1 MTHTID
7 FEPIGRRGE
16 CREGDT
22 LLEHARALG
31 VDLVNI
37 CGGAGSCG
45 TCLVQVLA
53 GQVSPIEESERDYIS
68 DDELEQG
75 YRLACFAI
83 PGSDCK
89 VRIPAESL
97 ATVQRTQVEGQEIP
111 VEPDPLVHSLFLE
124 LVPPSLQDLRDD
136 ASRVGSK
143 LEKEYGLET
152 CSFDHQVL
160 SSISTTL
167 RANDWQVNAVLHG
180 NEVIALT
187 PSNVQPLGVAVDLG
201 TTKIAMYL
209 LELETGKT
217 LASRG
222 LMNPQI
228 SYGEDIMTRMS
239 AVQNKPDVAAHFQQ
253 LIVSAFNETIADMC
267 SQTGSDPSYIADMV
281 VVGNTAMHH
290 LFLGYPV
297 DQLGKAPYV
306 PAVSSALDVKVRDLG
321 INIAPGAYVHVLP
334 NIAGYVGADHVSML
348 LASGIADHPGNV
360 LALDIGTNTEI
371 CLSHNGKMSSLSTA
385 SGPAFEG
392 AHIKFGMRAAPGAI
406 ERFQI
411 VNGVGKFQT
420 IENATP
426 VGICGS
432 GILDIL
438 AQLFDHG
445 IVNQLGR
452 MQEHA
457 GVRGAGAA
465 REYLVAP
472 SGDGGSEVTFTQ
484 KDVEQLQLS
493 KGAIRTGIDVLLSRQ
508 NLSPQDLDEVVIAG
522 AFGTYLYVRSAITI
536 GMLPPV
542 PVDRV
547 RQVGNAAGVGA
558 RQVLIS
564 QVKRRESNSLA
575 SRVEYVEL
583 AGYPDFMKFYANAM
597 WLGR

>member
-1 MTHTID
+1 MTINID

-16 CREGDT
+16 CREGDS
-22 LLEHARALG
+22 LLDHARALG

-37 CGGAGSCG
+37 CGGGGSCG
-45 TCLVQVLA
+45 TCLVQVLE
-53 GQVSPIEESERDYIS
+53 GKVSPIEESERDYIN
-68 DDELEQG
+68 DADLEQG

-83 PGSDCK
+83 PESDCK

-111 VEPDPLVHSLFLE
+111 VEPDPLVHSWFIELE
-124 LVPPSLQDLRDD
+124 PPSLEDLRDD
-136 ASRVGSK
+136 ASRVVDQLHQQYN
-143 LEKEYGLET
+143 LEIH
-152 CSFDHQVL
+152 SMDHEVL
-160 SSISTTL
+160 KDISRVL
-167 RANDWQVNAVLHG
+167 RSNKWRVNAVVHG

-187 PSNVQPLGVAVDLG
+187 SHQIQPLGIAVDLG

-209 LELETGKT
+209 LEMESGKT

-239 AVQNKPDVAAHFQQ
+239 AVQNKPDTAVHFQE
-253 LIVSAFNETIADMC
+253 LIVSAFNETIIEMC
-267 SQTGSDPSYIADMV
+267 KGAGRDSHQVMDMV

-306 PAVSSALDVKVRDLG
+306 PAVSSALDVKARDLG
-321 INIAPGAYVHVLP
+321 ITIASGAFIHVLP

-348 LASGIADHPGNV
+348 LASGIADYPGNV

-392 AHIKFGMRAAPGAI
+392 AHIKCGMRAAPGAI

-411 VNGVGKFQT
+411 VNGKGKYQT
-420 IENATP
+420 IENAPP

-438 AQLFDHG
+438 AQLYDHG
-445 IVNQLGR
+445 IVDQRGR

-457 GVRGAGAA
+457 GVRGDRAS
-465 REYLVAP
+465 REYVIAP
-472 SGDGGSEVTFTQ
+472 VSDGGTEVTFTQ

-493 KGAIRTGIDVLLSRQ
+493 KGAIRTGVNVLLSQ
-508 NLSPQDLDEVVIAG
+508 QGLSPQDLDQVIIAG
-522 AFGTYLYVRSAITI
+522 AFGTYLDVRSAITI

-564 QVKRRESNSLA
+564 KTKRREAVELA

-583 AGYPDFMKFYANAM
+583 AGFPDFMKFFANAM
-597 WLGR
+597 WLGK

>member
-16 CREGDT
+16 CHEGET
-22 LLEHARALG
+22 LLDHARSLG

-37 CGGAGSCG
+37 CGGVGSCG
-45 TCLVQVLA
+45 TCLVQVLE
-53 GQVSPIEESERDYIS
+53 GKISDIEDTERDFIS
-68 DDELEQG
+68 DEKLAQG
-75 YRLACFAI
+75 YRLACLAI
-83 PGSDCK
+83 PNSDCK
-89 VRIPAESL
+89 VRVPAESL
-97 ATVQRTQVEGQEIP
+97 ATVQRTQVEGHEIP
-111 VEPDPLVHSLFLE
+111 VAPDPMVRACNLQLE
-124 LVPPSLQDLRDD
+124 PPSLQDLRDD
-136 ASRVGSK
+136 ASRIASELVQK
-143 LEKEYGLET
+143 YRLEEP
-152 CSFDHQVL
+152 SFDHRVL
-160 SSISTTL
+160 KNISTIL
-167 RANDWQVNAVLHG
+167 RENDWDINAVVRG
-180 NEVIALT
+180 NEVIELF
-187 PSNVQPLGVAVDLG
+187 PKDVYPLGVAVDLG

-239 AVQNKPDVAAHFQQ
+239 AVQGKPAAAAHFQN
-253 LIVSAFNETIADMC
+253 LIVTAFNETMVDMC
-267 SQTGSDPSYIADMV
+267 SEVGRDPAHIADMV

-290 LFLGYPV
+290 LFLGFPV

-306 PAVSSALDVKVRDLG
+306 PAVSSALDIRARDLG
-321 INIAPGAYVHVLP
+321 ISIAPGAYVHTLK
-334 NIAGYVGADHVSML
+334 NIAGYVGADHVAML
-348 LASGIADHPGNV
+348 LGSGMGGYSGNV

-411 VNGVGKFQT
+411 VNGEGKYQT
-420 IENATP
+420 IENIPP

-438 AQLFDHG
+438 AQLFDHD
-445 IVNQLGR
+445 IVNQRGR
-452 MQEHA
+452 MQQHP
-457 GVRGAGAA
+457 GVRGEGAA
-465 REYLVAP
+465 REFLIAP
-472 SGDGGSEVTFTQ
+472 LTDGGSEVTFTQ

-508 NLSPQDLDEVVIAG
+508 GLTPHDLDEVIIAG
-522 AFGTYLYVRSAITI
+522 AFGTFLDVQSAITI
-536 GMLPPV
+536 GMLPSIPL
-542 PVDRV
+542 DRV

-564 QVKRRESNSLA
+564 REKRKEAIDLA
-575 SRVEYVEL
+575 ARVEYVEL
-583 AGYPDFMKFYANAM
+583 AGYPDFMTFYANAM
-597 WLGR
+597 RLGR

>member
-1 MTHTID
+1 MMHPGLPID
-7 FEPIGRRGE
+7 WS
-16 CREGDT
+16 T
-22 LLEHARALG
+22 NM
-31 VDLVNI
+31 VWDLV
-37 CGGAGSCG
+37 
-45 TCLVQVLA
+45 
-53 GQVSPIEESERDYIS
+53 
-68 DDELEQG
+68 
-75 YRLACFAI
+75 
-83 PGSDCK
+83 
-89 VRIPAESL
+89 
-97 ATVQRTQVEGQEIP
+97 
-111 VEPDPLVHSLFLE
+111 
-124 LVPPSLQDLRDD
+124 
-136 ASRVGSK
+136 
-143 LEKEYGLET
+143 
-152 CSFDHQVL
+152 
-160 SSISTTL
+160 ISTIESSRASQKTL
-167 RANDWQVNAVLHG
+167 RENDWKINAVLHG
-180 NEVIALT
+180 SEIIALF
-187 PSNVQPLGVAVDLG
+187 PQNVQPLGVAVDLG

-239 AVQNKPDVAAHFQQ
+239 AVQGDPEAAGHFQE
-253 LIVSAFNETIADMC
+253 LIVAAFNETIADMC
-267 SQTGSDPSYIADMV
+267 SQVGSDPIHISDMV

-306 PAVSSALDVKVRDLG
+306 PAVSSALNIRAHDLG
-321 INIAPGAYVHVLP
+321 ISIAPGAYVHTLP

-348 LASGIADHPGNV
+348 LGSGIGDHSGNV

-411 VNGVGKFQT
+411 VNEVGKYQT
-420 IENATP
+420 IENTPP

-438 AQLFDHG
+438 AQLLDHG
-445 IVNQLGR
+445 IVNQRGR
-452 MQEHA
+452 MQEHPN
-457 GVRGAGAA
+457 VRGEGAA
-465 REYLVAP
+465 REYLIAP
-472 SGDGGSEVTFTQ
+472 KSDGGSEVTFTQ

-508 NLSPQDLDEVVIAG
+508 GLTSQDLDKVIIAG
-522 AFGTYLYVRSAITI
+522 AFGTYLDVQSAITI
-536 GMLPPV
+536 GMLPKV
-542 PVDRV
+542 PLDRV

-564 QVKRRESNSLA
+564 QAKRREAIQLA
-575 SRVEYVEL
+575 ARVVYVEL
-583 AGYPDFMKFYANAM
+583 AGYPKFMTFYANAM
-597 WLGR
+597 RLGK